1 MKEEKRKRKKRREKE
16 GEGFAEKRGRNVES
30 TVFASESFVFSLV
43 PRKTRTSVCLSSLEK
58 RAFTIL
64 GAIAEK
70 RRRRYHPRFISKRD
84 SWKFHPR
91 GNGSS
96 KPDPTCCAM
105 ISFFFFLLA
114 RGFFLPKFTLFGVN
128 KFRSFLEDLSNFI
141 QKISLETRR
150 TVFL

>member
-64 GAIAEK
+64 GAIAER
-70 RRRRYHPRFISKRD
+70 RRRRYRPRFISKRD
-84 SWKFHPR
+84 S
-91 GNGSS
+91 
-96 KPDPTCCAM
+96 
-105 ISFFFFLLA
+105 
-114 RGFFLPKFTLFGVN
+114 
-128 KFRSFLEDLSNFI
+128 
-141 QKISLETRR
+141 
-150 TVFL
+150 